1 MTAETPSGPLQF
13 DKVEVER
20 PDATNKQAPPTI
32 ACASC
37 SRTIRSHYFS
47 VGGSSICDLCK
58 RSLVNASIAAQG
70 WPALIKA
77 LMFGLG
83 ASIAGAIVYYA
94 VIAITD
100 YEIGLVAILIGYM
113 VGFAVRKATQGF
125 GGRRY
130 QVIAVALT
138 YFAVGLAYVPLV
150 LSQASQETKPTS
162 TVSAAPA
169 TPETPATPQPAET
182 PEPSEVSFTAEDSE
196 PARWI
201 GAGGAA
207 KALVFLF
214 LFSFALP
221 AIAVFSTFPSG
232 ILSAIIIGVGLRQAW
247 RMTAAAAIDVTGPYK
262 LGQTQAT

>member
-1 MTAETPSGPLQF
+1 MTAETPTGPLQF
-13 DKVEVER
+13 DKVEIER
-20 PDATNKQAPPTI
+20 PDVPDTQAPPTV
-32 ACASC
+32 ACSSC
-37 SRTIRSHYFS
+37 NRTIRNHYFA

-58 RSLVNASIAAQG
+58 RSLVNASIEAQG

-77 LMFGLG
+77 LLFGLG
-83 ASIAGAIVYYA
+83 ASVAGAIVYYA

-130 QVIAVALT
+130 QVMAVALT

-150 LSQASQETKPTS
+150 LSQASQETAPTS

-169 TPETPATPQPAET
+169 TPEAPETTEAAAT
-182 PEPSEVSFTAEDSE
+182 PEPSAVSLTEDASE
-196 PARWI
+196 PPQLI
-201 GAGGAA
+201 GAGGAL

-221 AIAVFSTFPSG
+221 AIAVVSSFPSG

-247 RMTAAAAIDVTGPYK
+247 QMTAAAAIDVTGPYK
-262 LGQTQAT
+262 LGQAQAT